1 MLLYALHPIFRLTE
15 DETVEEFS
23 LYVLDITMNSVR
35 AGADEIGVTLEEA
48 DGVLT
53 FTVTDNG
60 CGMTPEQVARLT
72 DPFFTT
78 RKTRN
83 VGLGVPFLR
92 MLSEGTGGELF
103 IESRS
108 AADYPESHGTTLR
121 ATFGLD
127 HIDMIPL
134 GDMTETVVT
143 LIQGNPEINFTYTHK
158 TPRGTVCLSCKE
170 MRKMLGDDI
179 PLSSPEV
186 LGWIRGYLD
195 DGYAEMS

>member
-108 AADYPESHGTTLR
+108 ALAATCSISDECSH
-121 ATFGLD
+121 
-127 HIDMIPL
+127 
-134 GDMTETVVT
+134 
-143 LIQGNPEINFTYTHK
+143 
-158 TPRGTVCLSCKE
+158 
-170 MRKMLGDDI
+170 
-179 PLSSPEV
+179 SS
-186 LGWIRGYLD
+186 
-195 DGYAEMS
+195 S